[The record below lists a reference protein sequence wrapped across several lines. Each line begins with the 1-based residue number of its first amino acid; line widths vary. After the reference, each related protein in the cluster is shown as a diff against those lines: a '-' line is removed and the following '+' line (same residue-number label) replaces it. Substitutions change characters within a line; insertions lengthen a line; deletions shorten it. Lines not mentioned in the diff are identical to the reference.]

1 MRVLGVPRS
10 AIISDV
16 VSESG
21 WKIRSRGQRRFSEVY
36 VKLNA
41 RPVPS
46 RHSLERT
53 SCFGELIMTTSKPIS
68 LLPRPEIIYE
78 IKEVMSLVGK
88 LLLWYGRLI
97 GSAIT
102 LDWNHTV
109 ASLMLPAHS
118 RLDLCSRRWCSR
130 QSSTLSVKNGTR
142 GGMEGEVLGSRLT
155 NNLIMELERTHNRG
169 VGVGALQ
176 RCEPGAQ
183 GAGSPT
189 GRVVT
194 G

>member
-1 MRVLGVPRS
+1 WYRVLGVPRS

-78 IKEVMSLVGK
+78 IKEVMSLGGK

-142 GGMEGEVLGSRLT
+142 GGMEVFGSRRRSSPEL
-155 NNLIMELERTHNRG
+155 LINRLG
-169 VGVGALQ
+169 IRYHLFAKS
-176 RCEPGAQ
+176 RII
-183 GAGSPT
+183 
-189 GRVVT
+189 R
-194 G
+194 